1 MQMNLLIVFTF
12 CLAAHSYAQT
22 DDYPDYRSK
31 KDGFIRIVEKD
42 IRADIASF
50 AIGGLDESVGL
61 NPLHSMGVSG
71 ISKNNITFSEKN
83 IQVKI
88 ITKPFDP
95 AKHKLSF
102 FDEEK
107 KYLVKIDSKG
117 YYGDY
122 GKVPKTVIDSVIV
135 VVGRD
140 SIFVPPIAFSDLA
153 NPILSFTEGNRQKT
167 NNKVYVSADGKKM
180 YIYML
185 KTEAGGSY
193 EVTWVIQDNKYL
205 KRVVDFGFLK

>member
-1 MQMNLLIVFTF
+1 
-12 CLAAHSYAQT
+12 
-22 DDYPDYRSK
+22 
-31 KDGFIRIVEKD
+31 
-42 IRADIASF
+42 
-50 AIGGLDESVGL
+50 
-61 NPLHSMGVSG
+61 MGVSG

-140 SIFVPPIAFSDLA
+140 SILVPPIAFSDFA
-153 NPILSFTEGNRQKT
+153 NPILSFMEGNRQKT